1 MIAKLGQPTANCW
14 RGWLFDDGTSEMISI
29 KNNGFQPIL
38 IIFSA
43 YAIAMPLTA
52 IVAILVDAPFTL
64 WFKDTPF
71 ILLATLIFIVVL
83 GIAWDGLLISVG
95 LISQTWQ
102 RWSPSPENPS
112 VTVES
117 MRRIRFFSCGLSPLI
132 MIVTT
137 AFVILGTSNITLLS
151 LKLLST
157 TTHWRDAFFWNIE
170 GPIIERLTQLPI
182 HVAAWD
188 KLYHSAWGIE
198 LFAAFV
204 LILVGRGP
212 RIILHFCLS
221 LILLFY
227 VGRFIGLVN
236 PVMGP
241 AFFRPEL
248 FAYLNGSAT
257 NTAMQLVSG
266 VMSQSPEQAME
277 RGGVLLGGV
286 SAMPSLHVAMVA
298 VTSYWLA
305 VAKHWT
311 MYITVPWILLVW
323 ISTVVLGWHYILDG
337 AGGIALGAAC
347 IWSVHRVLRTWV

>member
-1 MIAKLGQPTANCW
+1 MIPLKH
-14 RGWLFDDGTSEMISI
+14 RGL
-29 KNNGFQPIL
+29 QAIL
-38 IIFSA
+38 IIFST
-43 YAIAMPLTA
+43 YAIAMLFTS

-71 ILLATLIFIVVL
+71 ILLATLIFIVVF
-83 GIAWDGLLISVG
+83 GIVWDGLLISVG
-95 LISQTWQ
+95 LASQTWR
-102 RWSPSPENPS
+102 RWKPSPES
-112 VTVES
+112 VPVSVES
-117 MRRIRFFSCGLSPLI
+117 VRRMRFFSCGLSPML
-132 MIVTT
+132 MIAAT

-151 LKLLST
+151 LKLLGT
-157 TTHWRDAFFWNIE
+157 ATHWRDAFFWEIE
-170 GPIIERLTQLPI
+170 GPIIARLTQLPI
-182 HVAAWD
+182 HVTAWD

-204 LILVGRGP
+204 LVLIGRGP
-212 RIILHFCLS
+212 RIILPFCLS

-248 FAYLNGSAT
+248 FGYLNGSAT

-266 VMSQSPEQAME
+266 VMSQTPEQAME

-305 VAKHWT
+305 AVKRWT
-311 MYITVPWILLVW
+311 MYITVPWVLLVW
-323 ISTVVLGWHYILDG
+323 TSTVVLGWHYILDG
-337 AGGIALGAAC
+337 AGGIALGAGC
-347 IWSVHRVLRTWV
+347 IWSAHRVLRAWGKEEQTRNIKN